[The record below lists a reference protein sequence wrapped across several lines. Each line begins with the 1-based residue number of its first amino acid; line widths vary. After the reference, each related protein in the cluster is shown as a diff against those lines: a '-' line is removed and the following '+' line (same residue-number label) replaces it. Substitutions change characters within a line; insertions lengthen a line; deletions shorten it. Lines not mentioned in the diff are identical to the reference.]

1 MCFFL
6 IGIFKKTWGKGHIG
20 VEMDKVPFGFALL
33 CGGFFLVITLALS
46 GGLIFFSLRSKK
58 KAGSSQGWPATNGK
72 VIVSEVRE
80 SASTDDDGY
89 TRYSYYPR
97 VEFSYVVAGQSY
109 SSKSISFGGVQG
121 SSKTAKAEETI
132 NKYPVGAP
140 VTVYYN
146 PQKPFEGVIERSA
159 GSSKLAMTMGIILLV
174 ISFLIAC
181 PLMIGVI
188 RNFL

>member
-1 MCFFL
+1 
-6 IGIFKKTWGKGHIG
+6 
-20 VEMDKVPFGFALL
+20 MDKMPFGFALL
-33 CGGFFLVITLALS
+33 CGGFFLIITLALG
-46 GGLIFFSLRSKK
+46 GGLIFFSMRSKK
-58 KAGSSQGWPATNGK
+58 KAGLSQGWPTTGGK
-72 VIVSEVRE
+72 VIVSEIRE

-89 TRYSYYPR
+89 TNYTYYPR

-109 SSKSISFGGVQG
+109 SSKRISFGGVQG
-121 SSKTAKAEETI
+121 SSNQAKAQETI
-132 NKYPVGAP
+132 NKYPVGTP

-146 PQKPFEGVIERSA
+146 PQKPPEGVIERSA
-159 GSSKLAMTMGIILLV
+159 GSSKLAMVMGIILLV